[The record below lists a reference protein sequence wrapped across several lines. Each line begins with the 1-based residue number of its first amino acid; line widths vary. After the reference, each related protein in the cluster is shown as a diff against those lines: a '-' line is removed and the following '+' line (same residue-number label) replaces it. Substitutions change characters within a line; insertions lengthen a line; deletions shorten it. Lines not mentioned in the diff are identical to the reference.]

1 MLNVKKRILNVFFKK
16 ELYEKKQEIR
26 EEIMTLT
33 EKMILE
39 RDVKLKES
47 EKFIFTLLSEN
58 QTLKTELILLNIKE
72 DKKKGKENKKTID
85 KEIELYPNVL
95 D

>member
-1 MLNVKKRILNVFFKK
+1 MLNIKKHILNGFFKK
-16 ELYEKKQEIR
+16 ELYEKKQEIKK
-26 EEIMTLT
+26 EIASLN

-39 RDVKLKES
+39 KDMKIKECEKL
-47 EKFIFTLLSEN
+47 IFTLLTEN

-72 DKKKGKENKKTID
+72 DKKKGKENKKV
-85 KEIELYPNVL
+85 KEMDRIPNIL